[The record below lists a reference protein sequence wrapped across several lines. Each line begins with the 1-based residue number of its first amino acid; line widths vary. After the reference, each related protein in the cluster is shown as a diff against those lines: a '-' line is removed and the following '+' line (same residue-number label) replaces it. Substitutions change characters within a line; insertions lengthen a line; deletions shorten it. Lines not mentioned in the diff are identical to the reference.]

1 MVVKKTKSKKQ
12 TVRKTETFKVSGD
25 QLIKKI
31 KELINEG
38 NIRRITIKNRENKTI
53 IVLPLTIGLMGAVL
67 APMLAAVGSVAAL
80 VTECTVS
87 VERAGPA
94 KPKKHK

>member
-87 VERAGPA
+87 VERAGLA